1 MSLGHIELLPP
12 ARRHALRI
20 RARIRRW
27 GVIAGVYAVVTAG
40 LCGTMARGD
49 TELTQ
54 LRVQRESAE
63 KRAAAFK
70 DTLTS
75 MRAKSAAQQ
84 ARLRASEIVSQH
96 PDWSR
101 LLKRLSEMR
110 GESVVFDRLDI
121 VPTPAG
127 RELMMGPNLRATGK
141 AGAERQAWYTINLGG
156 RGRSHQ
162 AVTEMLQRF
171 EDEKLFERVDLG
183 QMSAGEHG
191 LVRFTA
197 TCTLGEGSLREEK
210 RR

>member
-12 ARRHALRI
+12 SRRHALRM

-27 GVIAGVYAVVTAG
+27 GVIAGAYAVVTAG
-40 LCGTMARGD
+40 LCGTIARGD
-49 TELTQ
+49 TELVQ
-54 LRVQRESAE
+54 LTMQREAAE

-75 MRAKSAAQQ
+75 TRAKSAAQQ
-84 ARLRASEIVSQH
+84 ARLRASEIVAQH

-101 LLKRLSEMR
+101 LLKRLSVMR

-127 RELMMGPNLRATGK
+127 RELMSGPNLRVVGKTGQ
-141 AGAERQAWYTINLGG
+141 ERQAWYTINLAG

-183 QMSAGEHG
+183 QMSSGDSG

-197 TCTLGEGSLREEK
+197 TCTLGEGSVREEK
-210 RR
+210 GR